1 MSDPIDL
8 TGISYA
14 SALAIQA
21 RMARK
26 GIAPMQLL
34 AYWNDDTDSLVNPM
48 DEPDTLYEVRAMLG
62 AIWRATEDV
71 RKQHH
76 AQVK

>member
-14 SALAIQA
+14 SALDIQA

-26 GIAPMQLL
+26 GIAPMHLL
-34 AYWNDDTDSLVNPM
+34 SYWNDDTNSLVDPM
-48 DEPDTLYEVRAMLG
+48 DDPDTQYEIRAMLG
-62 AIWRATEDV
+62 AIWRAAAEIRT
-71 RKQHH
+71 QHH
-76 AQVK
+76 G